1 MIELECKLRIPD
13 RRVLAQALRALG
25 AVGHPD
31 QYERNWTFD
40 TTDQS
45 IFRMG
50 GLLRIRTR
58 NGEPG
63 GTLTLKRPTVQ
74 KSFKAREEIET
85 AIDNAEATQGIL
97 EALGYRVD
105 WYYEK
110 RRQAWE
116 YGACRI
122 ALDELPRLGCFIEI
136 EGPDESTIR
145 QLLRTLG
152 LDPGANIQESYRV
165 ICARHC
171 QSTGEPLSDWR
182 FA

>member
-13 RRVLAQALRALG
+13 RRLLAQALRALG

-31 QYERNWTFD
+31 CHERNWTFD
-40 TTDQS
+40 TADQS

-50 GLLRIRTR
+50 GLLRIRTI

-63 GTLTLKRPTVQ
+63 GVLTLKRPAKQ
-74 KSFKAREEIET
+74 ASFKAREEFET
-85 AIDNAEATQGIL
+85 RIDDAEATRTIL
-97 EALGYRVD
+97 EVLGYRVD

-110 RRQAWE
+110 RRQGWE

-136 EGPDESTIR
+136 EGPDETTIR
-145 QLLRTLG
+145 QLLQTLG
-152 LDPGANIQESYRV
+152 LDPGTNIQESYRV

-171 QSTGEPLSDWR
+171 QTTGGTLSDWR
-182 FA
+182 F

>member
-25 AVGHPD
+25 AEGHAD

-40 TTDQS
+40 TEDQA

-50 GLLRIRTR
+50 GLVRIRTL
-58 NGEPG
+58 NGEPAG
-63 GTLTLKRPTVQ
+63 ILTLKRPVEQ
-74 KSFKAREEIET
+74 ASFKAREEIET
-85 AIDNAEATQGIL
+85 VVGDVEATRTIL
-97 EALGYRVD
+97 EVLGYHVD

-110 RRQAWE
+110 RRQHWE
-116 YGACRI
+116 YGACQI

-136 EGPDESTIR
+136 EGPDETTIR
-145 QLLRTLG
+145 ELLQTLG
-152 LDPGANIQESYRV
+152 LDPGTNIQESYRA

-171 QSTGEPLSDWR
+171 QSTGERLSDWR
-182 FA
+182 FS